1 MGGTRLAVFDLDGTL
16 TRRDT
21 FLPYLQGWIERHPRR
36 RRPPLIAAAF
46 GRFIAS
52 GRDRGRLKS
61 DLIRACMAGATR
73 LEVREWTETF
83 VVALNDQKLNP
94 GALAAIARHRAA
106 GDRLV
111 LLSASVDLYV
121 PAIGV
126 RFGFMESICTG
137 IAWSGDALDG
147 ALTTPN
153 RRGAEK
159 RRCIEALRAR
169 FPGAEIAAYGNS
181 APDLEHLAAV
191 EHPLLVNAGR
201 TARRKAA
208 KMGIPTGDWRN
219 KSARPPVQLA

>member
-1 MGGTRLAVFDLDGTL
+1 MGSSRLAVFDLDGTL

-21 FLPYLQGWIERHPRR
+21 FVPYVRGWLTRHPRR
-36 RRPPLIAAAF
+36 RRPLHIVAAI
-46 GRFIAS
+46 GRFMMS

-73 LEVREWTETF
+73 SEVREWTAAF
-83 VVALNDQKLNP
+83 VAALDDRTLNP
-94 GALAAIARHRAA
+94 GALDAIARHRAA

-121 PAIGV
+121 PDIGL
-126 RFGFMESICTG
+126 RFGFAESICTG

-159 RRCIEALRAR
+159 RRCIEALRTR
-169 FPGAEIAAYGNS
+169 FPDAEIAAYGNS
-181 APDLEHLAAV
+181 APDLEHLTAV

-201 TARRKAA
+201 AARRNAE

-219 KSARPPVQLA
+219 KSP

>member
-21 FLPYLQGWIERHPRR
+21 LLPYLRGWLARHPRR
-36 RRPPLIAAAF
+36 RRPFRIAATI
-46 GRFIAS
+46 GRFMLS

-73 LEVREWTETF
+73 PEVREWTEAF
-83 VVALNDQKLNP
+83 VASLDDRMLNP
-94 GALAAIARHRAA
+94 GALDAIARHRAA

-121 PAIGV
+121 PAIGL
-126 RFGFMESICTG
+126 RFGFTESICTG
-137 IAWSGDALDG
+137 VGWSGDALDG
-147 ALTTPN
+147 ELTTPN

-159 RRCIEALRAR
+159 RRCIDALRAS

-201 TARRKAA
+201 AARRKAE

-219 KSARPPVQLA
+219 KCA